1 MSRLTSHCFSLFGCL
16 LLLGL
21 SGCGA
26 DAEADKETEVTTRSV
41 RSVELDVLIIDDQQL
56 GSVFK
61 RQFGSRRNGVANINE
76 MTWQEFRDG
85 NYQAALENDLL
96 VYPSWRLGEMAS
108 RGLLEEITSGN
119 SRLDEGRTRALLV
132 SDRNQAVEWGRKQVA
147 MSLGQSQWVALY
159 RTDVLEKLEMKV
171 PRTWEEF
178 NRLAE
183 QIAQIKGDDLPK
195 RIAFPL
201 QGHWASASL
210 LVRVVAAIRISGK
223 YSSLFNVKT
232 LEPQIDTE
240 PFILSLQAMQK
251 QLAPAEEPLNPKQ
264 VLAAYANGELA
275 IAVVPI
281 NHHWL
286 SAEGVEKF
294 PPTDLGPIPGWPEVF
309 DPSRDTWNALPQGA
323 NVSVPLAGTT
333 GMLVSASSNSE
344 KIRDSIEV
352 MDWMTEK
359 QMSSVLSSE
368 SENTG
373 MSRKVHL
380 GNLERWLGDNMDSKN
395 GSAFVDYVNELNA
408 SRRIMFLLRIPA
420 ADQYLDVLDD
430 AVRKSVLQ
438 KFNVVEA
445 LAGAAQGWTKINNQL
460 GVASQKSAYRKSVG
474 LDR

>member
-1 MSRLTSHCFSLFGCL
+1 M
-16 LLLGL
+16 
-21 SGCGA
+21 
-26 DAEADKETEVTTRSV
+26 
-41 RSVELDVLIIDDQQL
+41 ELDVLIIDDQQL

-251 QLAPAEEPLNPKQ
+251 QLAPANRESGPNRWAEISQPLRHS
-264 VLAAYANGELA
+264 ANG
-275 IAVVPI
+275 
-281 NHHWL
+281 
-286 SAEGVEKF
+286 
-294 PPTDLGPIPGWPEVF
+294 D
-309 DPSRDTWNALPQGA
+309 
-323 NVSVPLAGTT
+323 
-333 GMLVSASSNSE
+333 
-344 KIRDSIEV
+344 
-352 MDWMTEK
+352 
-359 QMSSVLSSE
+359 
-368 SENTG
+368 
-373 MSRKVHL
+373 
-380 GNLERWLGDNMDSKN
+380 
-395 GSAFVDYVNELNA
+395 
-408 SRRIMFLLRIPA
+408 
-420 ADQYLDVLDD
+420 
-430 AVRKSVLQ
+430 
-438 KFNVVEA
+438 
-445 LAGAAQGWTKINNQL
+445 
-460 GVASQKSAYRKSVG
+460 
-474 LDR
+474 